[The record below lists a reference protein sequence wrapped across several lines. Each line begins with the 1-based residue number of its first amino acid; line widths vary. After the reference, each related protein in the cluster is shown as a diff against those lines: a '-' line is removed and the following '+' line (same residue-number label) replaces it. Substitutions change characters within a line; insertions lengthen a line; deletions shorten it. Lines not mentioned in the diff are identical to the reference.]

1 MGEKN
6 HRGPHVCP
14 WYMAYLFD
22 NPLRPLIHDPE
33 KILGHYVK
41 PGMTVLDIGC
51 GMGFFSLGMAEMV
64 GPEGKVIS
72 LDVQDRMLEILGKRA
87 RRRGLSECID
97 SRLVKEGPFPVEK
110 PVNFALCFWM
120 VHEVPDQAHF
130 FRELNRVLNPGANAL
145 IAEPGM
151 HHVTPGDLEETVRI
165 ASEEGFSVTER
176 PKIRMSHAVVL
187 EKLRI
192 TN

>member
-1 MGEKN
+1 MEN
-6 HRGPHVCP
+6 ENDRGHNVCP

-51 GMGFFSLGMAEMV
+51 GMGFFSLGMAKMV

-72 LDVQDRMLEILGKRA
+72 LDLQNKMLEILKKRA
-87 RRRGLSECID
+87 HRQGFSERID
-97 SRLVKEGPFPVEK
+97 DRLVEEGAFPVEK
-110 PVNFALCFWM
+110 PVDFALCFWM

-130 FRELNRVLNPGANAL
+130 FRELSRVLNPGTNAL

-151 HHVTPGDLEETVRI
+151 HHVTPEDLEETVRI
-165 ASEEGFSVTER
+165 ASGEGFSVTER

>member
-1 MGEKN
+1 
-6 HRGPHVCP
+6 
-14 WYMAYLFD
+14 MAYLFD

-51 GMGFFSLGMAEMV
+51 GMGFFSLGMAKMV

-72 LDVQDRMLEILGKRA
+72 LDLQNRMLEILGKRA
-87 RRRGLSECID
+87 RRRGLSERID
-97 SRLVKEGPFPVEK
+97 SRLVEEGPFPVEI
-110 PVNFALCFWM
+110 PVDFALCFWM

-130 FRELNRVLNPGANAL
+130 FRDLSKVLKPGAHTL

-151 HHVTPGDLEETVRI
+151 HHVTQEDLEETVRT
-165 ASEEGFSVTER
+165 ASGEGFSVTER
-176 PKIRMSHAVVL
+176 PKVRMSHAVVL

-192 TN
+192 TD